1 MTTDMKRWLTDV
13 WHMGFAGW
21 FIVLGF
27 LTSIGVSVWMLVD
40 ILLYTRI
47 G

>member
-1 MTTDMKRWLTDV
+1 MSADIKRWLDDV

-27 LTSIGVSVWMLVD
+27 LTSIGFSAWMLVD
-40 ILLYTRI
+40 ILLYARA